1 MSLNILILA
10 FGRQFKTVA
19 QKKLYFKEIA
29 IVEISS
35 YILSLISAYYLAKK
49 GYGVYA
55 LVYSALVQFIGSNLY
70 FFFKGI
76 LTKSIS
82 FHFSYKETIP
92 FLKIG
97 VYQVGGQVANYF
109 NRDIDVLII
118 GKLLGTEVLGGY
130 SLAKQLVFKP
140 MQFINPVLT
149 RVASPMMARLQTQKI
164 ELKNKYLQL
173 IRIITNITIP
183 TYLLILVF
191 SGFIVK
197 VLYGINFVEISP
209 LVKILSLYMIIRS
222 IGNPIGV
229 LSISTGRT
237 DLEFYMNIIMLIIY
251 PCAILIGSLISINSV
266 AWSIL
271 ITSIISF
278 IPIWY
283 FILRKMIPLGFK
295 EYIAA
300 ILKIK

>member
-1 MSLNILILA
+1 
-10 FGRQFKTVA
+10 
-19 QKKLYFKEIA
+19 
-29 IVEISS
+29 
-35 YILSLISAYYLAKK
+35 
-49 GYGVYA
+49 
-55 LVYSALVQFIGSNLY
+55 
-70 FFFKGI
+70 
-76 LTKSIS
+76 
-82 FHFSYKETIP
+82 
-92 FLKIG
+92 
-97 VYQVGGQVANYF
+97 
-109 NRDIDVLII
+109 
-118 GKLLGTEVLGGY
+118 
-130 SLAKQLVFKP
+130 
-140 MQFINPVLT
+140 
-149 RVASPMMARLQTQKI
+149 
-164 ELKNKYLQL
+164 
-173 IRIITNITIP
+173 
-183 TYLLILVF
+183 
-191 SGFIVK
+191 
-197 VLYGINFVEISP
+197 
-209 LVKILSLYMIIRS
+209 MIIRS